1 MLRCSIVPLPQ
12 KSEPDLDEVRTRSE
26 IVPSGDDGGPGAGG
40 DDDDRTLR
48 PSAAV
53 AAYTV
58 KSDLPPRDDADPYD
72 AITVVAPSPSIPPID
87 ALPEELYALAA
98 ADDATPHV
106 APANVEA
113 GHVEAGQ
120 LDSAPRGRA
129 PARLPAEDEP
139 DSVTLR
145 PWQSVFPPKT

>member
-26 IVPSGDDGGPGAGG
+26 LRVGQESASEDNDRAHEPDDE
-40 DDDDRTLR
+40 DRTLR

-72 AITVVAPSPSIPPID
+72 AITVVAASPSIPPIE
-87 ALPEELYALAA
+87 ALPEELYASVGVSPPSPPS
-98 ADDATPHV
+98 T
-106 APANVEA
+106 
-113 GHVEAGQ
+113 
-120 LDSAPRGRA
+120 

-145 PWQSVFPPKT
+145 PWQSVLPPKG